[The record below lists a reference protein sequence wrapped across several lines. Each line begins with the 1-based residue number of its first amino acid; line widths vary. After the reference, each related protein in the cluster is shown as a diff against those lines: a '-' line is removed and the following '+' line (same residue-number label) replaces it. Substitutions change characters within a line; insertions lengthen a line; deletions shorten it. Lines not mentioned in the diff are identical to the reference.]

1 MADTKGTAVLI
12 VTIYDIP
19 PEGEDDFHGWYNE
32 EHLVENMENPEYLSV
47 GRYVPVG
54 EGPQH
59 MTCYELESPDAP
71 TWRERVNRPKGPP
84 SEWQKRAFV
93 GKVVINNVYK
103 QIFPAEVS
111 AETKQSDRAPF
122 MAIEIMAVAD
132 EVEAEFNQWY
142 NTIYLPQMETEP
154 GLIRGR
160 RYTVTRGQP
169 KYATVYELEDE
180 KAYERARSAAARD
193 ASPQTKQMLPKLQY
207 ANDFPCVFKKYFEM
221 QQP

>member
-1 MADTKGTAVLI
+1 MADKKGTAVLI

-19 PEGEDDFHGWYNE
+19 PEGEEDFNGWYNE

-47 GRYVPVG
+47 GRYFPVG
-54 EGPQH
+54 KGAQH
-59 MTCYELESPDAP
+59 MTCYELESSDSS
-71 TWRERVNRPKGPP
+71 TWRERVNRPKGPA

-93 GKVVINNVYK
+93 GKVVINNIYK

-111 AETKQSDRAPF
+111 AETKQSGRAPF
-122 MAIEIMAVAD
+122 LAIEIMEVPD
-132 EVEAEFNQWY
+132 EVENEFNQWY
-142 NTIYLPQMETEP
+142 NTIYLPRMETTP

-160 RYTVTRGQP
+160 RYTATRGEP

-180 KAYERARSAAARD
+180 KAYDRARSAAASD
-193 ASPQTKQMLPKLQY
+193 ANPQTTQMLPKLKY
-207 ANDFPCVFKKYFEM
+207 ANDFPCVFRMHFEM